1 MYKNIPSEYLTII
14 LNENLLS
21 YKSNGPAGSPSSS
34 SSSDSMNVILWEE
47 YNNNKKKR
55 LSETAAKLLLWS
67 NKSKLSLEVRVW
79 VLRL

>member
-1 MYKNIPSEYLTII
+1 MII

-47 YNNNKKKR
+47 YNKKKKKN
-55 LSETAAKLLLWS
+55 TWAKLRGEIAAL
-67 NKSKLSLEVRVW
+67 KQ
-79 VLRL
+79 

>member
-34 SSSDSMNVILWEE
+34 SSSDSMNVIL
-47 YNNNKKKR
+47 
-55 LSETAAKLLLWS
+55 
-67 NKSKLSLEVRVW
+67 
-79 VLRL
+79 

>member
-1 MYKNIPSEYLTII
+1 MII

-47 YNNNKKKR
+47 YNKKKKN
-55 LSETAAKLLLWS
+55 TWAKLRGEIAAL
-67 NKSKLSLEVRVW
+67 KQ
-79 VLRL
+79 

>member
-47 YNNNKKKR
+47 YNKKIVALKQ
-55 LSETAAKLLLWS
+55 
-67 NKSKLSLEVRVW
+67 
-79 VLRL
+79 

>member
-1 MYKNIPSEYLTII
+1 MYKNIPSEHLTII

-47 YNNNKKKR
+47 YNKKKK
-55 LSETAAKLLLWS
+55 T
-67 NKSKLSLEVRVW
+67 LEQNCGEIVA
-79 VLRL
+79 LKQ